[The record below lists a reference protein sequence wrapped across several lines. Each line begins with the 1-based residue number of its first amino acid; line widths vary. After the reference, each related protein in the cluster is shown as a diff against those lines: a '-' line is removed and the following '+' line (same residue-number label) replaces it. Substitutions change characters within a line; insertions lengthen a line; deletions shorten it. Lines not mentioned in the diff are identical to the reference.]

1 MWLPGTRPL
10 TTLKEPPAYGGSL
23 LSGHVKY
30 REFLLRALGHHTILS
45 TEAYR
50 IHRFEYSQDLPFS
63 ALALTWKNLS
73 ISLHS
78 YITHTN
84 THTHTHRVSPDC
96 GHQNNL
102 LLDAYALS
110 KSQLPGLGPHTK
122 DKTLQNDIQGLSNLP
137 KSLDILLI

>member
-30 REFLLRALGHHTILS
+30 REFLLRALGHHMILS

-84 THTHTHRVSPDC
+84 THTHTHTESPQTVAIRIIC
-96 GHQNNL
+96 FWMPMPFQSPSSLAWALTLKTRLSRMTFEAYQICPNL
-102 LLDAYALS
+102 
-110 KSQLPGLGPHTK
+110 
-122 DKTLQNDIQGLSNLP
+122 
-137 KSLDILLI
+137 